1 MKDTEQRYS
10 IHIYDS
16 RFVDRLENL
25 FKRNKNLY
33 RTLNPFLVDCLYKG
47 VEALEQEEQNI
58 KEMIRSGD
66 IYNEMKRLIL
76 ILNKIVDEGHEH
88 YKESF
93 VQEQVTQTLVHRV
106 YSMILNQ
113 AKNNN
118 IPYSSY
124 EKGIFDNL
132 PRDLERKINL
142 LNKEFDSRG
151 NTKG

>member
-16 RFVDRLENL
+16 RFVDRLNNL
-25 FKRNKNLY
+25 YQRNKNLY

-47 VEALEQEEQNI
+47 VETLEQEEQNI

-113 AKNNN
+113 AKKNN

-132 PRDLERKINL
+132 PKDLEEKINL

-151 NTKG
+151 NT